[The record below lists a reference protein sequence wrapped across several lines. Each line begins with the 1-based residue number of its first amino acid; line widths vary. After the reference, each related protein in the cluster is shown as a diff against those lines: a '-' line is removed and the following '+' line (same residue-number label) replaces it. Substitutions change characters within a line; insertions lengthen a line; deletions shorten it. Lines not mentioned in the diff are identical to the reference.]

1 MIPKSVQRFSEK
13 IMLKVEHFP
22 RVLNQTAAFAS
33 ANDGGGLRCYG
44 SGMPRFTIADLE
56 QRISDRA
63 KAPAEESYTRKLL
76 DKGAAQCAK
85 KFGEEAVEA
94 VLAAAAEDRDHVIAE
109 SADVLYH
116 LLVMMH
122 ARGVTLAEVEALLE
136 SRTKKSGLDEKASR
150 PGK

>member
-1 MIPKSVQRFSEK
+1 MNARA
-13 IMLKVEHFP
+13 FP
-22 RVLNQTAAFAS
+22 ARGESDGGLGF
-33 ANDGGGLRCYG
+33 ANDEHRQRCYG
-44 SGMPRFTIADLE
+44 SSMSRFTIADLE

-94 VLAAAAEDRDHVIAE
+94 VLAAAAEDRDRVIGE

-116 LLVMMH
+116 LLVMLH

-150 PGK
+150 SGT